1 MARRKKTEEQ
11 MKLFE
16 EGGLKDEGGTVDPV
30 SGNDVPSGS
39 TQAEVRD
46 DIPAQL
52 SEGEFVFPA
61 DVVRYIG
68 LENLMELRSKAKQG
82 LAKMEAMGQMGNA
95 DEATMDDSDEYDGE
109 IDELIESFDPN
120 DPSTFEFN
128 EGGVVMAQQ
137 GTYVP
142 PTTGQQQFSYGYMP
156 TGGYGYP
163 GQQQQAPQYPQ
174 YGQFISRPAQ
184 QAAGQQAA
192 GQQPPQIEDRQYI
205 GPNGE
210 LITIRF
216 VNGKPQQEVP
226 AGFKVYKPEEAVA
239 PTAPVITKP
248 TTDVGGD
255 GDGPDTGTT
264 DATGD
269 LLDGLAD
276 KGFLSENITNIGK
289 EYNNKALLT
298 AGSFL
303 LAGPAG
309 FPGAVVAGE
318 MAKNTVEEQLAAQ
331 MGITVEQF
339 NKDYVEKS
347 GPFGLNRKYNEDK
360 IASKLSETYAI
371 SEGEAMGDVTNKAQM
386 ATFNASRKSALDA
399 MEKGNKKAAE
409 LAIEQAK
416 AAGWDPKEAAKASGI
431 TAEQRAEMDQRSQDI
446 SDQISEGAG
455 GGRDE
460 GGSETGAAESAAGS
474 DYSSDPTGYSGSF
487 SKGGAVQQTQR
498 ALKSSRKK

>member
-95 DEATMDDSDEYDGE
+95 DEATMDDSGEYDGE

-142 PTTGQQQFSYGYMP
+142 PNTGQQQFSYGY
-156 TGGYGYP
+156 GYGAGTGYTPP
-163 GQQQQAPQYPQ
+163 GQQPAQYPQ
-174 YGQFISRPAQ
+174 YGQFVSRPAQ
-184 QAAGQQAA
+184 RAVSE
-192 GQQPPQIEDRQYI
+192 QPSQIEDRQYI

-239 PTAPVITKP
+239 PAAPVVTKP
-248 TTDVGGD
+248 TTTGGD
-255 GDGPDTGTT
+255 GGDQRDTSKTAIDIGN
-264 DATGD
+264 ALTGKVD
-269 LLDGLAD
+269 DEAL
-276 KGFLSENITNIGK
+276 
-289 EYNNKALLT
+289 NKAKEDLANFGLKTFGLT
-298 AGSFL
+298 AGAML
-303 LAGPAG
+303 TVG
-309 FPGAVVAGE
+309 PGAAFGIAKSREEEYNQLRNNYFKEVSRVAATQNPDKYTEKGLYSRLTNPTTKVLDV
-318 MAKNTVEEQLAAQ
+318 AKEGTPVGFTDNTRN
-331 MGITVEQF
+331 T
-339 NKDYVEKS
+339 YVDQDGLVRDTS
-347 GPFGLNRKYNEDK
+347 GLSKETKAGLD
-360 IASKLSETYAI
+360 IAS
-371 SEGEAMGDVTNKAQM
+371 
-386 ATFNASRKSALDA
+386 RDA
-399 MEKGNKKAAE
+399 
-409 LAIEQAK
+409 
-416 AAGWDPKEAAKASGI
+416 
-431 TAEQRAEMDQRSQDI
+431 QRSGDGGDGVATTTGGKG
-446 SDQISEGAG
+446 STSFGYDPSMSEDYGDQSGGNEG
-455 GGRDE
+455 
-460 GGSETGAAESAAGS
+460 SSPGS
-474 DYSSDPTGYSGSF
+474 DNTGGPESGNTEGSSF